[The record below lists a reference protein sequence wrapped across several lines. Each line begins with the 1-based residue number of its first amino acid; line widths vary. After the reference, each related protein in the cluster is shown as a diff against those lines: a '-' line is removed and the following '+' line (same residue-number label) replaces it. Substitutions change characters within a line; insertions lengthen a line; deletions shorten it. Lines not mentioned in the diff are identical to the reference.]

1 MFYDAQAARATG
13 DQQRA
18 ATLMGRMPALQQ
30 AAAAL
35 TVPNAFGAL
44 LQRQGAVGLNAST
57 SHVRAVQGHRRPGIT
72 CRMAVTDVVFATSAF
87 QSSPCLWPTIT
98 HASTHLSGLHM
109 TV

>member
-1 MFYDAQAARATG
+1 LQPACCSDYAAVLKILKLRLLAVFYDAQAARAAG

-57 SHVRAVQGHRRPGIT
+57 SHVRPICTLMG
-72 CRMAVTDVVFATSAF
+72 
-87 QSSPCLWPTIT
+87 
-98 HASTHLSGLHM
+98 
-109 TV
+109 